1 MRRCIFSTVLLLG
14 IITGAS
20 WAQNGQTPKVEKKA
34 FHLYLL
40 AGQSNMAGRGAMGK
54 QDTKA
59 HPRVFV
65 LNRQNRWTPAVAPL
79 HFDKPTMVG
88 VGPGLTSGKA
98 LAEADPNVMIGLI
111 PCAVGGSPISAWKP
125 HAYYPPVNVYP
136 YDDAI
141 ARCRIATQHGVLK
154 GILWHQGESDSNA
167 TDGPLYARRLTEAI
181 SQFRHDLEV
190 PNLLFVAG
198 TFVDAYMARVEESQL
213 VIDAIKTVA
222 KADDN
227 VLWISAA
234 GLPCKDDRVH
244 FNVEGARELG
254 RRYAEAVI
262 TRQNVTP
269 TAP

>member
-1 MRRCIFSTVLLLG
+1 MIRGILLTALLLVVVTPAQG
-14 IITGAS
+14 SSQPDVERAS
-20 WAQNGQTPKVEKKA
+20 

-40 AGQSNMAGRGAMGK
+40 AGQSNMAGRGAVTE
-54 QDTKA
+54 QDKKA

-65 LNRQNRWTPAVAPL
+65 LNRQNRWAPAVAPL
-79 HFDKPTMVG
+79 HFDKPAMVG
-88 VGPGLTSGKA
+88 VGPGLTFGKL
-98 LAEADPNVMIGLI
+98 LAEADPNVTIGLI
-111 PCAVGGSPISAWKP
+111 PCAVGGSPISTWKP
-125 HAYYPPVNVYP
+125 HAYYKPVNVYP

-141 ARCRIATQHGVLK
+141 ARCRIATQRGTLK

-167 TDGPLYARRLTEAI
+167 TDGPLYARRLTETI
-181 SQFRHDLEV
+181 SQFRHDLKA

-198 TFVDAYMARVEESQL
+198 TFVDAYVARVAESRL

-222 KADDN
+222 KADNN

-234 GLPCKDDRVH
+234 GLVSKDDLVH
-244 FNVEGARELG
+244 FNAEGARELG